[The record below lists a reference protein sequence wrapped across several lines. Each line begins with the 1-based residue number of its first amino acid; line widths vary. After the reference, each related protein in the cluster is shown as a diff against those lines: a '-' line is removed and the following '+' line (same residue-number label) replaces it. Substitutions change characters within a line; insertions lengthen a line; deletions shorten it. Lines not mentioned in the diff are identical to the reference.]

1 MDYRKL
7 ISVLQQFKR
16 EMPTLVGNEM
26 VNYAL
31 DNMRA
36 EGIDGK
42 PWPRRK
48 AGAARDEGRRL
59 LIDTGQGERSI
70 RIVRKNSAVV
80 EVAANEYMEAHN
92 TGATI
97 NTTANVRSHT
107 RTRAGRTEQVSA
119 HTRQVNFT
127 LPQRTFLAP
136 TDALFKRIQN
146 TLLTRFKQLTS

>member
-1 MDYRKL
+1 MIQR
-7 ISVLQQFKR
+7 LQQFKS
-16 EMPTLVGNEM
+16 ELPTLVGNEM

-42 PWPRRK
+42 QWPKRK
-48 AGAARDEGRRL
+48 AGAPRDEGRRL

-70 RIVRKNSAVV
+70 RVVRQNKNFV
-80 EVAANEYMEAHN
+80 EVSANNYMEAHN

-107 RTRAGRTEQVSA
+107 RRRQGRTEEVSA
-119 HTRQVNFT
+119 HTRQMNFT
-127 LPQRTFLAP
+127 LPERTFLAP
-136 TDALFKRIQN
+136 TNALFKRIQN
-146 TLLTRFKQLTS
+146 VAITRFKQLTA